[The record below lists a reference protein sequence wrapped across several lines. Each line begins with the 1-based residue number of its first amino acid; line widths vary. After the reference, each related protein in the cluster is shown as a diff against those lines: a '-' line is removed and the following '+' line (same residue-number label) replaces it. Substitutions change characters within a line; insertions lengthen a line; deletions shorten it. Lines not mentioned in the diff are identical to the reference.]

1 MTLGSSINSPEK
13 RLKIYRLEISYV
25 HDVLRLHFYLY
36 LNFCKRSVGQL
47 VFFTQLRW
55 HLYFCDEDVFKET
68 HVFFLQIRTEQFLVS
83 IEVVRL
89 RKVTRIIC
97 FYGNCIF
104 LPTLR
109 AHQLKS
115 ALSPYDEIVF
125 SYFFHTLPELISSVT
140 NIFAEITGAA
150 GSSDKNV
157 YTVQN
162 F

>member
-25 HDVLRLHFYLY
+25 HDVLRLHFYLS

-55 HLYFCDEDVFKET
+55 HQYFCDEDVLKET

-89 RKVTRIIC
+89 RIV
-97 FYGNCIF
+97 FM
-104 LPTLR
+104 
-109 AHQLKS
+109 
-115 ALSPYDEIVF
+115 EIVF
-125 SYFFHTLPELISSVT
+125 
-140 NIFAEITGAA
+140 FAHAPRASTKVSAFA
-150 GSSDKNV
+150 V
-157 YTVQN
+157 
-162 F
+162 